1 MSISALAAL
10 ALAMFQST
18 PVEGPW
24 RAWLDS
30 PGGEL
35 PFGIEIERENGELRA
50 SWVNGTERIDIPS
63 TRLEGETLVFDMPHY
78 DSRIE
83 ARVDGDK
90 LEGTWRKRRGLEEW
104 TVMDFH
110 ARRGA
115 LPRFHE
121 VDAAPSIAID
131 GRWRVQFDSSEN
143 HAVGEFKTDERGKLA
158 GTFLTTTGDYRFLA
172 GDFVGG
178 ELRLSCFDGAH
189 AFLFNAR
196 LLEDGSLAGEFW
208 SRDSWHENWTAV
220 RDEEVTLDDAFEQT
234 RWTDDW
240 SIGDVVFPD
249 LDGNPRSLADPEFAG
264 SARILQ
270 VFGSWCPN
278 CNDEARY
285 LSELE
290 QIYGGRGLSV
300 LGLAFELTGDH
311 ERDAEQVRRYQK
323 RNNVSYPVLIAG
335 TANKEGATRAFPAL
349 DLVRSYPTT
358 IFLRQDGSVR
368 AVHTGFTG
376 PATGREYEKLRE
388 EFEGLIEELLEELA
402 EDKSEVEA
410 FLDGRILLRESDEQQ
425 DDGSFLRKTASW
437 GMKLSKSSTGTFT
450 VIENV
455 DPESSTPT
463 GTITLN
469 PSSVN
474 VYVSGSSVLIG
485 KWILRYD
492 REAKALLRAD
502 DFGTRF
508 VSTDFDEGESP
519 ALTEADLLGQIEEA
533 EGASR
538 RERIFEF
545 TSLRLREKKRGNLHV
560 AKWLDDASLH
570 VELAAIWSAGVLGE
584 RSVAAQLIE
593 RLKDPNAAV
602 RRESVIALN
611 RFGIDEATRSFVEPL
626 SRDSHP
632 FVREAVRDALA
643 AD

>member
-1 MSISALAAL
+1 MSISAIAAL

-24 RAWLDS
+24 RAWLDC

-50 SWVNGTERIDIPS
+50 SWVNGTERIDIPGTS
-63 TRLEGETLVFDMPHY
+63 LDGVTLVFDMPHY

-83 ARVDGDK
+83 ARVDGGK
-90 LEGTWRKRRGLEEW
+90 LEGTWRKRRGLDEW
-104 TVMDFH
+104 TEMDFH
-110 ARRGA
+110 ARRGE

-121 VDAAPSIAID
+121 VDVAPSEAID
-131 GRWRVQFDSSEN
+131 GRWRVQFDSSED
-143 HAVGEFKTDERGKLA
+143 HAVGEFKTDEQGRLE

-196 LLEDGSLAGEFW
+196 LLEDGSLAGDFW
-208 SRDSWHENWTAV
+208 SRDTWHENWTAV
-220 RDEEVTLDDAFEQT
+220 RDADVVLDDAFEET

-264 SARILQ
+264 KARILQ

-290 QIYGGRGLSV
+290 QRYGSRGLSV

-311 ERDAEQVRRYQK
+311 ARDAEQVRRYQK
-323 RNNVSYPVLIAG
+323 RNDVSYPVLIAG

-388 EFEGLIEELLEELA
+388 EFEGLIEELLEEPA
-402 EDKSEVEA
+402 EDTSEVEA
-410 FLDGRILLRESDEQQ
+410 FLDGRTFLRESDERQS
-425 DDGSFLRKTASW
+425 DGSFRRKTDLS
-437 GMKLSKSSTGTFT
+437 GMMFSKS
-450 VIENV
+450 ENGGFSILEMV
-455 DPESSTPT
+455 DPVNSPNT
-463 GTITLN
+463 GLINLN
-469 PSSVN
+469 PSRVN
-474 VYVSGSSVLIG
+474 VHISGTSVLVG
-485 KWILRYD
+485 RWILRYD

-502 DFGTRF
+502 DFGTRYLPWEAEATREAA
-508 VSTDFDEGESP
+508 V
-519 ALTEADLLGQIEEA
+519 TEADALALIEEA
-533 EGASR
+533 TGVAR
-538 RERIFEF
+538 RERIYEF
-545 TSLRLREKKRGNLHV
+545 TKLRLESDKRGNLHV
-560 AKWLDDASLH
+560 AKWLDDESLH

-593 RLKDPNAAV
+593 RLKDPNASV
-602 RRESVIALN
+602 RRESVIALD

-626 SRDSHP
+626 SRDPHP
-632 FVREAVRDALA
+632 FVREAVRAALA